1 MLIKEKDIKYEIWDS
16 YPVWQWGWSKMFYL
30 IWRHWRTLKM
40 DRQTHC
46 FILYFTLLYFV
57 LLDFILLNFTLLYF
71 TLLYLTLLYFTL
83 FYFTLLD
90 LTLLYLTLLYFT
102 WLDFTLLDFTLLDL
116 TLLNISLTFH
126 FTVWADRNYF
136 SEKKPNS
143 N

>member
-1 MLIKEKDIKYEIWDS
+1 
-16 YPVWQWGWSKMFYL
+16 MFYL

-83 FYFTLLD
+83 FYFT
-90 LTLLYLTLLYFT
+90 
-102 WLDFTLLDFTLLDL
+102 WLDFTLLDFTLLYL
-116 TLLNISLTFH
+116 TLLYLTWLY
-126 FTVWADRNYF
+126 FTLLDFTEHLSYF
-136 SEKKPNS
+136 SFHSMGRPKLFFREETQQQLILFLWVQVPNS
-143 N
+143 QNHVIIQF